1 MGIDWQGVQDETVEL
16 LRCLLRFDTTNPPG
30 NEIVAARY
38 IAGVLAREGISAQV
52 LEAAPG
58 RGNVIARLSGSANDR
73 TGGLLLLSH
82 LDVVPAEPERW
93 HYPPFDGT
101 LADGYVWGRGALDI
115 KQLTAMELMTVLLL
129 HRQGIPLRRDVVL
142 AATADEEIGG
152 DRGIGW
158 LLEEHPN
165 LLACAYAI
173 NEGGGQGLRVG
184 DHCLYLCQTAEKG
197 VCWIQLT
204 ARGETGHA
212 ALPHNDNAIEKLGR
226 ALGRLGPSSMPIHLI
241 PLVREMMDTWL
252 EALGPGVP
260 SVDELL
266 AAGVYEATLAP
277 YFGTMARPLNAMLRN
292 TTTPT
297 MIEGGVRINV
307 IPGQAQ
313 AQLDGRILPG
323 VTQEQ
328 VVHEIRRVIGDDID
342 ISVRLYF
349 PASTGGA
356 DHALFRTIED
366 VMAEI
371 DPGSQVLPYLL
382 GAVSDAR
389 HLMRRGVKV
398 CGFAPMRDDVA
409 APMADLVH
417 SDNERI
423 SVTNLGFGV
432 QALYRIVERF
442 CTGAGTP

>member
-58 RGNVIARLSGSANDR
+58 RGNVIARLSGSDNDR

-184 DHCLYLCQTAEKG
+184 DHCL
-197 VCWIQLT
+197 
-204 ARGETGHA
+204 
-212 ALPHNDNAIEKLGR
+212 
-226 ALGRLGPSSMPIHLI
+226 
-241 PLVREMMDTWL
+241 
-252 EALGPGVP
+252 
-260 SVDELL
+260 
-266 AAGVYEATLAP
+266 
-277 YFGTMARPLNAMLRN
+277 
-292 TTTPT
+292 
-297 MIEGGVRINV
+297 
-307 IPGQAQ
+307 
-313 AQLDGRILPG
+313 
-323 VTQEQ
+323 
-328 VVHEIRRVIGDDID
+328 
-342 ISVRLYF
+342 
-349 PASTGGA
+349 
-356 DHALFRTIED
+356 
-366 VMAEI
+366 
-371 DPGSQVLPYLL
+371 
-382 GAVSDAR
+382 
-389 HLMRRGVKV
+389 
-398 CGFAPMRDDVA
+398 
-409 APMADLVH
+409 
-417 SDNERI
+417 
-423 SVTNLGFGV
+423 
-432 QALYRIVERF
+432 
-442 CTGAGTP
+442 

>member
-1 MGIDWQGVQDETVEL
+1 M
-16 LRCLLRFDTTNPPG
+16 
-30 NEIVAARY
+30 
-38 IAGVLAREGISAQV
+38 
-52 LEAAPG
+52 
-58 RGNVIARLSGSANDR
+58 
-73 TGGLLLLSH
+73 
-82 LDVVPAEPERW
+82 
-93 HYPPFDGT
+93 
-101 LADGYVWGRGALDI
+101 
-115 KQLTAMELMTVLLL
+115 
-129 HRQGIPLRRDVVL
+129 
-142 AATADEEIGG
+142 
-152 DRGIGW
+152 
-158 LLEEHPN
+158 
-165 LLACAYAI
+165 
-173 NEGGGQGLRVG
+173 
-184 DHCLYLCQTAEKG
+184 
-197 VCWIQLT
+197 CWIQLT

-212 ALPHNDNAIEKLGR
+212 AFPHNDNAIEKLGR

-266 AAGVYEATLAP
+266 AAGVDEATLAP

-328 VVHEIRRVIGDDID
+328 VVREIRRVIGDNID

-382 GAVSDAR
+382 GVVSDAR